1 MANTAK
7 ELRIKSENLKNGIA
21 PLLKQLV
28 TTNLEIDKQIDDN
41 NAIIAQANANIEQ
54 LYRENESLPPS
65 RVITRHSF
73 QRLRESSQSERISK
87 CLLES
92 H

>member
-28 TTNLEIDKQIDDN
+28 TTNLEIAKQIEDN
-41 NAIIAQANANIEQ
+41 KTLIAQNEANIEQ
-54 LYRENESLPPS
+54 LYRENEELA
-65 RVITRHSF
+65 VLKTDNETF
-73 QRLRESSQSERISK
+73 ISK
-87 CLLES
+87 VEGILAE
-92 H
+92 

>member
-28 TTNLEIDKQIDDN
+28 TTNLEIAKQIEDN
-41 NAIIAQANANIEQ
+41 KTLIAQNEANIEQ
-54 LYRENESLPPS
+54 LYRENDELA
-65 RVITRHSF
+65 VLKTDNETF
-73 QRLRESSQSERISK
+73 ISK
-87 CLLES
+87 VEGILAE
-92 H
+92 

>member
-28 TTNLEIDKQIDDN
+28 TANLEIAKQIEEN
-41 NAIIAQANANIEQ
+41 KALIERAEANIEQ
-54 LYRENESLPPS
+54 LYRDNDELAALKAENE
-65 RVITRHSF
+65 TF
-73 QRLRESSQSERISK
+73 ISK
-87 CLLES
+87 VEEFLAE
-92 H
+92 

>member
-28 TTNLEIDKQIDDN
+28 TTNLEIAKQIEDN
-41 NAIIAQANANIEQ
+41 KTLIAQNEANIEQ
-54 LYRENESLPPS
+54 LYRENDELA
-65 RVITRHSF
+65 VLKTENETF
-73 QRLRESSQSERISK
+73 ISK
-87 CLLES
+87 VEEFLAE
-92 H
+92 

>member
-28 TTNLEIDKQIDDN
+28 TTNLEIAKQIEDN
-41 NAIIAQANANIEQ
+41 KTLIAQNEANIEQ
-54 LYRENESLPPS
+54 LYRENEELA
-65 RVITRHSF
+65 VLKTDNETF
-73 QRLRESSQSERISK
+73 ISK
-87 CLLES
+87 AEEILAE
-92 H
+92 

>member
-28 TTNLEIDKQIDDN
+28 TTNLEIAKQIEDN
-41 NAIIAQANANIEQ
+41 KTLIAQNEANIEQ
-54 LYRENESLPPS
+54 LYRENDELA
-65 RVITRHSF
+65 VLKTENETFIA
-73 QRLRESSQSERISK
+73 QVEGILAE
-87 CLLES
+87 
-92 H
+92 